1 MFRLSIVTP
10 EKVAYEQDIRSLVVP
25 GVDGYL
31 GVLSQ
36 HAPLITALKPGRI
49 EFRDADDKYHLMAVS
64 NGFLEV
70 SNNVATVLAD
80 AVEPADEIDIER
92 AQSAYERVRQE
103 LAELRKKGS
112 AVRAEVATA
121 EAAME
126 RARARIR
133 IHGEGR

>member
-10 EKVAYEQDIRSLVVP
+10 EKVAYDQEIRSLVVP

-31 GVLSQ
+31 GILSQ

-80 AVEPADEIDIER
+80 AVELADEIDIER
-92 AQSAYERVRQE
+92 AQSAYERVRAE

-112 AVRAEVATA
+112 AARTDVASA
-121 EAAME
+121 EAALE
-126 RARARIR
+126 RANARIR
-133 IHGEGR
+133 IHGENR